1 MPATD
6 IFNDAFNQLVTKLQ
20 TIPNITVVDDPRNI
34 NPPCVFVDAPTIEME
49 TNVVAKMNF
58 NVRVIGS
65 GPGDLKTLQ
74 TLLTL
79 ADKVRQLQ
87 IGLSTLNPSITTIG
101 ALDYAS
107 YELSIS
113 TKIAP

>member
-1 MPATD
+1 MPTTD

-20 TIPNITVVDDPRNI
+20 TIAGITVINDPRNI
-34 NPPCVFVDAPTIEME
+34 NPPCLFVDAPSITME
-49 TNVVAKMNF
+49 TNVIARMDF

-87 IGLSTLNPSITTIG
+87 IGLATLNPSITTIG

-107 YELSIS
+107 YELTIS

>member
-1 MPATD
+1 MPTTD

-20 TIPNITVVDDPRNI
+20 TIAGITVVNDPRNI
-34 NPPCVFVDAPTIEME
+34 NPPCLFVDAPSITME
-49 TNVVAKMNF
+49 TNVIARMDF
-58 NVRVIGS
+58 NVRAIGS

-87 IGLSTLNPSITTIG
+87 IGLATLNPSITTIG

-107 YELSIS
+107 YELTIS

>member
-1 MPATD
+1 MPTTD

-20 TIPNITVVDDPRNI
+20 TIAGITVVNDPRSI
-34 NPPCVFVDAPTIEME
+34 NPPCLFVDAPSITME
-49 TNVVAKMNF
+49 TNVIARMDF

-87 IGLSTLNPSITTIG
+87 IGLATLNPSITTIG

-107 YELSIS
+107 YELTIS

>member
-1 MPATD
+1 MPTTD

-20 TIPNITVVDDPRNI
+20 TIAAITVVNDPRNI
-34 NPPCVFVDAPTIEME
+34 NPPCLFVDAPSITME
-49 TNVVAKMNF
+49 TNVVARMDF

-87 IGLSTLNPSITTIG
+87 IGLATLNPSITTIG

-107 YELSIS
+107 YELTIS